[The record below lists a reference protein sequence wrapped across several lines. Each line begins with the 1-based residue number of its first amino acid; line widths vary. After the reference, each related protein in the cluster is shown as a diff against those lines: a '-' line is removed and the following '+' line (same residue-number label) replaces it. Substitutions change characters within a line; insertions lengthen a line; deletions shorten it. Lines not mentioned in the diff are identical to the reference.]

1 MNNLQKRPEI
11 NLEEI
16 WKVKPIESDKEIVPG
31 WTEKWPLVDFM
42 DHSILEKRTFHKNR
56 MVKIANYRFPAIG
69 I

>member
-31 WTEKWPLVDFM
+31 
-42 DHSILEKRTFHKNR
+42 
-56 MVKIANYRFPAIG
+56 
-69 I
+69 